1 MQWWSRKKESS
12 QRSKSLASELGT
24 PGLAWP
30 SCELPQSY
38 LECPGGRCEGERA
51 AARADAIELS
61 QSDLRSTRSK
71 HPQLRREE

>member
-1 MQWWSRKKESS
+1 MQWWSRKKKTTRRPESPVHDP
-12 QRSKSLASELGT
+12 GT

-51 AARADAIELS
+51 AARADAIEMS
-61 QSDLRSTRSK
+61 QSDLRSTGAK
-71 HPQLRREE
+71 LHQLRREE